1 MLIKKNINVS
11 KRTSNFDKQSQT
23 YKYTLNQMKFLMSD
37 SFEEYAHLKT
47 YIKLWQTISNVLYTL
62 NPMKFLISN
71 LFEEYTRLKMHI
83 KLWQTTSNE

>member
-47 YIKLWQTISNVLYTL
+47 YIKLWQTISNVQ
-62 NPMKFLISN
+62 ISYE
-71 LFEEYTRLKMHI
+71 FTFIFVFRKASHFVA
-83 KLWQTTSNE
+83 SNRTKII